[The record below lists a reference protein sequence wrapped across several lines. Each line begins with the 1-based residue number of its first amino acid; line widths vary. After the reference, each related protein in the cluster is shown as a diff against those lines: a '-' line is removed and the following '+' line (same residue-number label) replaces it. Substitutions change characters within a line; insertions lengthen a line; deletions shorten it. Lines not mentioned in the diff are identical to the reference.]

1 MRYLIKNLYTLDKK
15 NLITTILVFLGLW
28 FCVGILFS
36 LIYTV
41 LYISRL
47 VFKKR
52 IARARF
58 NSTA

>member
-1 MRYLIKNLYTLDKK
+1 MRYLIKKLYTLDKK
-15 NLITTILVFLGLW
+15 NLITTILAFLGLW
-28 FCVGILFS
+28 FCFGILFS